1 MGNFT
6 VHVWTCTAMGARVG
20 VGQSLA
26 DFSLCLCQKAA
37 FILSVDALSLF
48 DVTVTSR
55 INNPE
60 NIPVFLSWFILM
72 KIQGKLSNMY

>member
-1 MGNFT
+1 M
-6 VHVWTCTAMGARVG
+6 MARAG
-20 VGQSLA
+20 LSLA

-55 INNPE
+55 INNPKSISLFFVLIHSDE
-60 NIPVFLSWFILM
+60 DSW
-72 KIQGKLSNMY
+72 KIVLIDLSNMD